1 MALGNGLAQ
10 GQAGAHA
17 LEVGLAVQALE
28 HTKQVLGARAVSAA
42 AEPAAASRFV
52 LKGVLAGTR
61 SGDGAALIAVDG
73 KPPRHYRVGADI
85 EPGLVL
91 QSLGR
96 REARLGASVDG
107 ATTLALELPRPAA
120 P

>member
-1 MALGNGLAQ
+1 M
-10 GQAGAHA
+10 
-17 LEVGLAVQALE
+17 
-28 HTKQVLGARAVSAA
+28 
-42 AEPAAASRFV
+42 
-52 LKGVLAGTR
+52 LAGTQ

-73 KPPRHYRVGADI
+73 KPPRHYRVGAAI

-107 ATTLALELPRPAA
+107 ATTLALELPRQLGLQGQGAPATQPMRQQAPRMQQAPAA
-120 P
+120 QPPQQYE